1 MLVFLID
8 IIFVMR
14 GGHIFQQTIGIPMDT
29 NIDHDDFDLVI
40 NSQIQLGLIHS
51 LTYI

>member
-1 MLVFLID
+1 
-8 IIFVMR
+8 
-14 GGHIFQQTIGIPMDT
+14 MDT
-29 NIDHDDFDLVI
+29 NIDNDDFDLVI